1 MYSLDLYTDR
11 PSWDNTWMQVAKTV
25 AQRSLCTAMRVGA
38 VIVDSGNR
46 IMATGY
52 NGPPAG
58 FPNHYCPREHSKD
71 HRKDF
76 SDCIANHAE
85 ANALLYSDRTLR
97 EGGTIYITAEPC
109 HYCAK
114 LIASSGLARVV
125 VIPDQDR
132 GALQI
137 IRESGLK
144 VDLYKGDI

>member
-38 VIVDSGNR
+38 VIVDGGNR

-76 SDCIANHAE
+76 SDCVANHAE
-85 ANALLYSDRTLR
+85 ANAR
-97 EGGTIYITAEPC
+97 